1 MTKTNYKGYSF
12 NVIPLIL
19 AEGIINYLTIKASI
33 DPIIID
39 PVILNIFTEGGYEP
53 LYVCDKSV
61 ITFGTRKK
69 IFYNTA
75 HVDSIVIHP
84 IETKNNS
91 ITVIKDKLLVSNIMK
106 HFPIHKYVHNY

>member
-1 MTKTNYKGYSF
+1 MITLSKDPYWKMTKTNYKGYSF

-53 LYVCDKSV
+53 LYVCDK
-61 ITFGTRKK
+61 
-69 IFYNTA
+69 
-75 HVDSIVIHP
+75 
-84 IETKNNS
+84 
-91 ITVIKDKLLVSNIMK
+91 
-106 HFPIHKYVHNY
+106 YV